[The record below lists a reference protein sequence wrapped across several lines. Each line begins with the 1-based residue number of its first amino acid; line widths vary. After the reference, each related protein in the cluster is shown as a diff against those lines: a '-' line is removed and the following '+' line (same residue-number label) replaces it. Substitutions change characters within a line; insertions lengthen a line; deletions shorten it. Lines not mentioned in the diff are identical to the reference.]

1 MARIAFHAP
10 LKPADHPVPSGDRE
24 TARLFLAA
32 LQGAGFETGIAS
44 TLRTADPAGGRDFS
58 EPAQAE
64 VARLL
69 ALYREQPQERPAL
82 WFTYHVYYKAP
93 DLIGPTITRA
103 LGIPYVIAE
112 GSRAPKRAQGA
123 WSKGHAQAEAALD
136 AASLIFILNPND
148 RAMLEAARPVGQA
161 LVDLPPFIDA
171 AGWPLMERDR
181 PEPGAPSSVCRLLTV
196 AMMREPDKLASYEI
210 LAAALARLDADLPW
224 HLDIVGD
231 GPARPRV
238 EALFAPFGQYVT
250 LHGRIDDRTR
260 LAGFYAQADLLA
272 WPAVNE
278 AFGMVFLEAALQGC
292 PSVAGKFGGVGS
304 VVLDGQTGLLARPGD
319 AADFGHS
326 LAGLMRDTALRQR
339 FSGQALA
346 FARQERSLASAS
358 RRLREAL
365 LPLIQPEKPAA

>member
-44 TLRTADPAGGRDFS
+44 TLRTADPVGGRDFS
-58 EPAQAE
+58 GQAQAE
-64 VARLL
+64 VSRLL
-69 ALYREQPQERPAL
+69 TLYREQPQERPAL

-93 DLIGPTITRA
+93 DLIGPAITRA

-181 PEPGAPSSVCRLLTV
+181 PEPGAPSSACRLLTV

-210 LAAALARLDADLPW
+210 LAAALAGLDGDLSW

-231 GPARPRV
+231 GPAQAKV
-238 EALFAPFGQYVT
+238 EALFAPFGQCVT
-250 LHGRIDDRTR
+250 LHGRIDDRAG

-326 LAGLMRDTALRQR
+326 LTGLMRDTALRQR